1 MVKEMSLDSLKVAI
15 PKRIKELWNYK
26 IVKIA
31 VLIHTFYA
39 VFSIIFVIMVLRD
52 LSDYYVYYKS
62 AGIFIENIQDLYNQS
77 NYPYAYRYFPLSAV
91 FYIPFYLMGFELG
104 FVTYVILNLFLC
116 ILTSVLLYKIVMK
129 TRGKSHEQG
138 DERLILYLCLFFMGL
153 PHLSNYILGQNNLLV
168 TFMMI
173 LSLYLFSKHDT
184 IKMEFIASLILGI
197 SIIIKPITI
206 TIVPFLLFIEFDYDR
221 KRFRFDFIKSFIRI
235 LGCLIPLALNLIY
248 FIVFPQLWDDFL
260 QTNFTGT
267 NPVDINFSF
276 SLTKL
281 IINGF
286 HTLGASYS
294 QLLILIIIFLLFG
307 GSSFLIYVFRKNKAY
322 PIIFGYIYSVL
333 ITLIVYFDSW
343 DHHLLTLTPLLIIM
357 LFILPRNSEITK
369 KYIKPGFMFLNF
381 LDIGF
386 FALFLLIYT
395 FFPFNFV
402 PTVILILIFY
412 GISYYCL
419 STKTSEL

>member
-1 MVKEMSLDSLKVAI
+1 MNLNYLKD
-15 PKRIKELWNYK
+15 PLLKRIKELWAHR
-26 IVKIA
+26 IFKIA
-31 VLIHTFYA
+31 VLVHTFY
-39 VFSIIFVIMVLRD
+39 VIFSIIFVIMVLRD

-62 AGIFIENIQDLYNQS
+62 SGIFIENIQELYNQS

-104 FVTYVILNLFLC
+104 FIMYVILNSFLC
-116 ILTSVLLYKIVMK
+116 ILTSVLLYRIVMK
-129 TRGKSHEQG
+129 TRGKNHEQG
-138 DERLILYLCLFFMGL
+138 DERLILYLSLFFMGL

-173 LSLYLFSKHDT
+173 LSLYLFLKHDS
-184 IKMEFIASLILGI
+184 IKMEFIASLFLGI

-206 TIVPFLLFIEFDYDR
+206 TIVPFLFFIEFDYVR
-221 KRFRFDFIKSFIRI
+221 KRFRFDFIKSIIRI
-235 LGCLIPLALNLIY
+235 IGCIIPLALNLVY
-248 FIVFPQLWDDFL
+248 FILYPKLWDDFL

-286 HTLGASYS
+286 HTFGAAYS
-294 QLLILIIIFLLFG
+294 QLLILIITLLLFG
-307 GSSFLIYVFRKNKAY
+307 GSGFLFYVLRKKTSY
-322 PIIFGYIYSVL
+322 SIFFGYIYSVL

-343 DHHLLTLTPLLIIM
+343 DHHLLTLTPLLVIM
-357 LFILPRNSEITK
+357 LFILPRNSKITR
-369 KYIKPGFMFLNF
+369 KYIKPGFMFFNF

-386 FALFLLIYT
+386 FGLFLLIYT

-402 PTVILILIFY
+402 PTIVLIIIFY
-412 GISYYCL
+412 GISYYCS
-419 STKTSEL
+419 STKTSESQN